1 VKKQA
6 LIYLSGVGVM
16 VGEAVGCELTWVNV
30 GGVNVF
36 VSTGFGLP
44 HAVSVKVS
52 ATPTMSA
59 TFFMGE
65 PFKLK

>member
-1 VKKQA
+1 
-6 LIYLSGVGVM
+6 M